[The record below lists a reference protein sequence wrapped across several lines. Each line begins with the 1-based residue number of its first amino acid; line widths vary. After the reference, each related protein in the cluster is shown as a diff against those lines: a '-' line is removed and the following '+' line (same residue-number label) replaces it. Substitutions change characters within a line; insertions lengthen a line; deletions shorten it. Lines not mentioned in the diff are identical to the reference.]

1 MRGREI
7 GNPSSGGK
15 KTRKDR
21 VQTTVGHA
29 LRSRTAVT
37 GLVATHSTSVLGDLI
52 FLSALAIIKMP
63 KRRLSGQPL
72 RRWGEGGTESRTP
85 SHPQRSCLLPL
96 GALVLGL
103 TAACGSDPD
112 VVLHPIPDSLSV
124 PPGSAV
130 VVTRDPDSA
139 GSAHLAAFAAR
150 LGSRSVLWT
159 VGSLEGPEE
168 ELYGDVH
175 QVEWLGPETIAI
187 LDRQAGLVRAASRGS
202 PAGVIGGPGQG
213 PGEYEFPV
221 SVLSVDSS
229 EVVVLE
235 GSGGLQR
242 FRMTDGGFEFSGR
255 RRVEGFPQAAC
266 ILDDGP
272 IVIHVPEYGPSV
284 QLSGVLLLVDH
295 DGNVGLPFA
304 LPYRHRN
311 WLVADRMNRG
321 LIACAGED
329 NVVLAPGGLNG
340 VYAYQAGSS
349 GDLLWHS
356 TFEGIRIPPVRERTL
371 PDGRTSVGI
380 NARREPHFHFLRGLA
395 GGNGVP
401 LVVQF
406 GRRKGQDVVNGIDR
420 YGIETYL
427 LDVQT
432 GEGLYLGESLPRVLS
447 LHRDRVVLLHE
458 DPYPRIEVASLPEE
472 VPGSR

>member
-1 MRGREI
+1 MASARR
-7 GNPSSGGK
+7 SS
-15 KTRKDR
+15 
-21 VQTTVGHA
+21 
-29 LRSRTAVT
+29 VT
-37 GLVATHSTSVLGDLI
+37 I
-52 FLSALAIIKMP
+52 PEMP

-139 GSAHLAAFAAR
+139 GSAHLAAFASR
-150 LGSRSVLWT
+150 LESRSVLWT
-159 VGSLEGPEE
+159 VGALEGPEE
-168 ELYGDVH
+168 ELFGDVH

-187 LDRQAGLVRAASRGS
+187 LDRQAGLVRTARRGS
-202 PAGVIGGPGQG
+202 SAGVIGGPGQG

-221 SVLSVDSS
+221 SVLSVDGS
-229 EVVVLE
+229 EVVVVE
-235 GSGGLQR
+235 GSGGLQW

-255 RRVEGFPQAAC
+255 QRVEGFPQAAC
-266 ILDDGP
+266 LLGVAR
-272 IVIHVPEYGPSV
+272 IVVHIPSYGPSI
-284 QLSGVLLLVDH
+284 QLSGVLREVDQT
-295 DGNVGLPFA
+295 GNVGPPFA
-304 LPYRHRN
+304 LPYRHRQR
-311 WLVADRMNRG
+311 LVVDRMNRG
-321 LIACAGED
+321 LIVCAEEET
-329 NVVLAPGGLNG
+329 VVLAPGGLNG
-340 VYAYQAGSS
+340 VYAYQAGS

-380 NARREPHFHFLRGLA
+380 NVRREPHFHFLRELA

-406 GRRKGQDVVNGIDR
+406 GRRRGQDVVNGIDR
-420 YGIETYL
+420 YEIETYL
-427 LDVQT
+427 LDVGT
-432 GEGLYLGESLPRVLS
+432 GEGVYLGESLPRVLS
-447 LHRDRVVLLHE
+447 LDRGRVVLLYE
-458 DPYPRIEVASLPEE
+458 DPYPRIEVAALPEMPE
-472 VPGSR
+472 GGP